1 MSFHLDRCPVGIAMC
16 GAYRVCIDDPTA
28 RGAAKFL
35 KTIRE
40 AIEGLLAA
48 TTAVLAMCCHQ
59 DRGGMVSIEGKL
71 TPAQRLLG
79 CSLCQHLEWVKCVL
93 SSTEDNREVQAR
105 SS

>member
-1 MSFHLDRCPVGIAMC
+1 MW

-48 TTAVLAMCCHQ
+48 TTVVLAMRCH
-59 DRGGMVSIEGKL
+59 RYRVCMVSIGRG
-71 TPAQRLLG
+71 AYAGAAIAGLL
-79 CSLCQHLEWVKCVL
+79 VVP
-93 SSTEDNREVQAR
+93 TF
-105 SS
+105 

>member
-1 MSFHLDRCPVGIAMC
+1 MC

-48 TTAVLAMCCHQ
+48 TTVVLAMCCHQ
-59 DRGGMVSIEGKL
+59 DRGGMVLIGEG
-71 TPAQRLLG
+71 
-79 CSLCQHLEWVKCVL
+79 SLRRRSDCWV
-93 SSTEDNREVQAR
+93 AR
-105 SS
+105 CTNILNE

>member
-1 MSFHLDRCPVGIAMC
+1 MSFHSDRCPGGIAIC

-48 TTAVLAMCCHQ
+48 TVVKLA
-59 DRGGMVSIEGKL
+59 I
-71 TPAQRLLG
+71 
-79 CSLCQHLEWVKCVL
+79 
-93 SSTEDNREVQAR
+93 
-105 SS
+105 

>member
-1 MSFHLDRCPVGIAMC
+1 M

-48 TTAVLAMCCHQ
+48 TVVKLA
-59 DRGGMVSIEGKL
+59 I
-71 TPAQRLLG
+71 
-79 CSLCQHLEWVKCVL
+79 
-93 SSTEDNREVQAR
+93 
-105 SS
+105 